1 MAVVH
6 LQTGHSR
13 FTGGEKVLRVEGS
26 TVGELIDELER
37 RHPGLGRQLSEGASV
52 AINGELN
59 PNGIYEKV
67 ESSTEVYFVA
77 PISGG

>member
-1 MAVVH
+1 MATVH
-6 LQTGHSR
+6 LQAGHSR
-13 FTGGEKVLRVEGS
+13 FANGEKTLSVDGN
-26 TVGELIDELER
+26 TVGDLIDELER
-37 RHPGLGRQLSEGASV
+37 RYPGIGPLLTDGASV

-67 ESSTEVYFVA
+67 DATTEVYFLA